1 MLHALLQIQH
11 RERLLVVM
19 DSEYIYKGVTAGCG
33 LEPMEDPALTSG
45 DDSGGTGA
53 TEPEVDTSLEEASE
67 ESASDGFSTDV
78 SDRATERAQ
87 GVLFERLGVGYGL
100 QHRWKW
106 LMASEGHSHHT

>member
-33 LEPMEDPALTSG
+33 LEPMEDPVLTSG

-53 TEPEVDTSLEEASE
+53 TEPEVDTS
-67 ESASDGFSTDV
+67 STDV